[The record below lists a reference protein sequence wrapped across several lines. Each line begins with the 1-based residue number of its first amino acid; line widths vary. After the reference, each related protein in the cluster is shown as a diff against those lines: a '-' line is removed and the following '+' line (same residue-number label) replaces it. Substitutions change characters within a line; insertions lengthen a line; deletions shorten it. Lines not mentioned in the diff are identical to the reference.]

1 MMTIKLPE
9 DVEQQI
15 SELARSAG
23 QSEAAYVLNVLLKHL
38 EDMEDVLIAEARLED
53 LRAGRSNTIPLDEV
67 ISQYGLE
74 G

>member
-15 SELARSAG
+15 SELARGAG

-38 EDMEDVLIAEARLED
+38 EDMEDVLMAEARLED
-53 LRAGRSNTIPLDEV
+53 LRAGRSRTIPLDEV
-67 ISQYGLE
+67 MSEYGLE

>member
-15 SELARSAG
+15 SELARGAG

-38 EDMEDVLIAEARLED
+38 EDMEDMLIAEARLED
-53 LRAGRSNTIPLDEV
+53 LRAGRSRTIPLDEV
-67 ISQYGLE
+67 MSEYGLE

>member
-15 SELARSAG
+15 SELARGAG

-67 ISQYGLE
+67 MSQYGLE